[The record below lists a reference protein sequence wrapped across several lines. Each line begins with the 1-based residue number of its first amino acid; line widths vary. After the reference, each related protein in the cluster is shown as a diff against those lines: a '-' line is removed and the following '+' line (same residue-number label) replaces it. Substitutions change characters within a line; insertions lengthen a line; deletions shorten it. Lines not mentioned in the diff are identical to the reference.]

1 MTPSEVTQTIA
12 KLRREMP
19 RNPTAMALCEAAEHL
34 LAAPN
39 AGKPLTRAE
48 IQRNY
53 RERKKRAKSGECHS
67 S

>member
-19 RNPTAMALCEAAEHL
+19 RNPTAMALCEAAEQMMTK
-34 LAAPN
+34 PKV
-39 AGKPLTRAE
+39 GKKPLTRAE

-53 RERKKRAKSGECHS
+53 RHRQAEAKTKGQ
-67 S
+67 